1 MACATGNQDRRD
13 IAAVVD
19 LGRHTDA
26 VGVAKLAAV
35 LVTFEHTSPHMCGRA
50 AAAVRP
56 RRRGLVCALVFA
68 GAGVADRLAVLVG
81 AGRNEV
87 AYAGVAHGAH
97 RAPGHVTTPS
107 GSFRP

>member
-1 MACATGNQDRRD
+1 MARATGNQDRRD

-81 AGRNEV
+81 VGRNEV